1 MFVEFNLGA
10 CGVRG
15 TLLLLMCA
23 LGASLTAQAADF
35 VGIIYPGKDATLS
48 VKAPGVVSRVMVQVG
63 QRVRAGQSILEVDA
77 RAQQLEVD
85 RREIILNDQAE
96 LDSTKQRAVILEQL
110 VRDASLLY
118 EAAGTVSREELM
130 KLRLEL
136 EATRGR
142 MAQLRES
149 KRREETEV
157 RLANEDRRMRVLA
170 APSPGVV
177 TAIQVHPG
185 EWVAPG
191 DPVVRLVD
199 DAWCELRVNVSLA
212 AGRALVVGQ
221 QTTVLVDDP
230 AVGLPVSGRVSF
242 VSPVVDAASSLVE
255 VRIRLQNEDRRI
267 RPGVKARLRLEG
279 TL

>member
-1 MFVEFNLGA
+1 MFVEFNRSARRSL
-10 CGVRG
+10 V
-15 TLLLLMCA
+15 LLICA
-23 LGASLTAQAADF
+23 LGASLTAQAAEF
-35 VGIIYPGKDATLS
+35 VGIVYPGRDATLS
-48 VKAPGVVSRVMVQVG
+48 VQAAGVVSRVVVQVG

-96 LDSTKQRAVILEQL
+96 LDSTQQRAVILEQL

-157 RLANEDRRMRVLA
+157 RLAHQDRRMRVLA
-170 APSPGVV
+170 APSSGVI

-212 AGRALVVGQ
+212 AARSLVVGQ
-221 QTTVLVDDP
+221 QIAVLVDDP

-242 VSPVVDAASSLVE
+242 VSPVIDAGSSLVE
-255 VRIRLQNEDRRI
+255 VRIRIPNEDRRI